1 MLINNLLKE
10 GNTNIALVS
19 IKDLKEFA
27 EEIIQQTKKEME
39 DLINFQQSEK
49 YISRKRA
56 CEILDINECTIW
68 RWKKKKY
75 LQSIR
80 VGGEDRYAM
89 SEINK
94 VLNIKI

>member
-1 MLINNLLKE
+1 MLINNLIKE

-19 IKDLKEFA
+19 INDLKEFA
-27 EEIIQQTKKEME
+27 LDIIQQTKRELE
-39 DLINFQQSEK
+39 DLVIAQQSEK

-68 RWKKKKY
+68 RWKKKNY
-75 LQSIR
+75 LQPIR

-94 VLNIKI
+94 LLNIKN